1 MNVVVLF
8 EDILH
13 IIVAD
18 LKITE
23 DEIVECKRVANHLGF
38 EEEMVDALMDKMK
51 EHVKNGF
58 INNTKVE
65 FLESEM
71 YNLTLNKLDNEKYH

>member
-1 MNVVVLF
+1 MKLKINRLLPSSSQNEVLGFILF
-8 EDILH
+8 EDID
-13 IIVAD
+13 IIVD

-51 EHVKNGF
+51 EHVK
-58 INNTKVE
+58 
-65 FLESEM
+65 
-71 YNLTLNKLDNEKYH
+71 